1 MLRILHNTNWDVLAK
16 WRLSFITVL
25 VFVVPALVLVPFK
38 GFNYSIEF
46 TGGTLMQLEFQQ
58 PPDVA
63 QLRATIDQVAPGSEI
78 QQYGTN
84 LEYTVRARGESEAD
98 AATTATEGVSKAIQG
113 ALDAKYT
120 PDGYSVKR
128 IEAVGPKVGSE
139 LRRGAMIAMLLVSL
153 VTLAYLAFRF
163 EWRFG
168 AAAVLATSHDVLVT
182 IAFIS
187 IFHIEVSL
195 VVVGAILTLLGYSS
209 NDTIIIFDRVRED
222 LRKARKESLY
232 DTLNRAI
239 NETLPRSVLTHTTT
253 LVAILAILIFAGEVL
268 RPFAWVM
275 TFGVFVAT
283 FSSIYV
289 AGPILLYIERK
300 YPRAA
305 ASKGLATATQAKATS
320 RAESPVESRND
331 VRDDARTE
339 RPGRP
344 ARSAQRP
351 ATR

>member
-1 MLRILHNTNWDVLAK
+1 MIRIFHNTSFDFIK
-16 WRLSFITVL
+16 WWRHAAIGTVAFILLGL
-25 VFVVPALVLVPFK
+25 VAFVWRGGV
-38 GFNYSIEF
+38 NYSIEF
-46 TGGTLMQLEFQQ
+46 TGGTLMQLEFKQ

-63 QLRATIDQVAPGSEI
+63 ALRKAVDAVAPGAEI

-84 LEYTVRARGESEAD
+84 LEYTVRARGEKGAD

-120 PDGYSVKR
+120 TDGYSVKR

-168 AAAVLATSHDVLVT
+168 AAAVLSTVHDVLVT
-182 IAFIS
+182 FAFIS
-187 IFHIEVSL
+187 IFHIEISL

-239 NETLPRSVLTHTTT
+239 NETLPRSVLTHATT
-253 LVAILAILIFAGEVL
+253 LAAILAILIFAGEVL

-275 TFGVFVAT
+275 AFGVFVAT
-283 FSSIYV
+283 FSSVYV
-289 AGPILLYIERK
+289 AGPILLYIERR
-300 YPRAA
+300 YPHAA
-305 ASKGLATATQAKATS
+305 ATKGLATAAQVRATS
-320 RAESPVESRND
+320 RAEARDESRN
-331 VRDDARTE
+331 E

-344 ARSAQRP
+344 ARSAQSP